1 MPGRWR
7 LISMTAMLWDS
18 QSGGGERG
26 VHQRGLLLRRRP
38 CKVDRRIRL
47 AQHHA
52 ARAGAVGQVV
62 HRPGDEGDA
71 PLHARR
77 QAGEGGAA
85 IFGEEEGAGRRGAVL
100 RRWLRDV
107 QPGGGVDQL
116 DVGSRHGAGVGDPSV
131 PVQAAQAA
139 ASGQLS
145 GHTQAPQTHRPAAE
159 RQPCPSS
166 APDPRVAEGAG
177 AGREGVRHG
186 RRVPSALLQQLR
198 RRVRLLELPRITP
211 TQLVVRTVGSNAM
224 RQTTECGERPRCT
237 DPL

>member
-52 ARAGAVGQVV
+52 ARAGAIGQVV

-77 QAGEGGAA
+77 QVGEGGAA
-85 IFGEEEGAGRRGAVL
+85 VFGEEEGAGRRGAVL
-100 RRWLRDV
+100 RRRLRYV

-116 DVGSRHGAGVGDPSV
+116 DVGSRRGAGVGDPSV
-131 PVQAAQAA
+131 PVQAARAVAGQSFEPLKPRPTDPQTRSPAA
-139 ASGQLS
+139 AMPLELTRPSRRGRRRRRPGRRS
-145 GHTQAPQTHRPAAE
+145 ARAACAERAAPAAQVAG
-159 RQPCPSS
+159 QPS
-166 APDPRVAEGAG
+166 
-177 AGREGVRHG
+177 
-186 RRVPSALLQQLR
+186 
-198 RRVRLLELPRITP
+198 
-211 TQLVVRTVGSNAM
+211 
-224 RQTTECGERPRCT
+224 
-237 DPL
+237 

>member
-52 ARAGAVGQVV
+52 ARARAVGQVV

-77 QAGEGGAA
+77 QVGEGGAA
-85 IFGEEEGAGRRGAVL
+85 VFGEEEGAGRRGAVL
-100 RRWLRDV
+100 RRRLRDV

-116 DVGSRHGAGVGDPSV
+116 DVGSRRGAGVRNPSV
-131 PVQAAQAA
+131 PAGSGAWLVVGSHSSPPDPQSHSRAA
-139 ASGQLS
+139 AMPLELTRPSRRGRRRRRPGRRS
-145 GHTQAPQTHRPAAE
+145 ARAACAERAAPAAPAAG
-159 RQPCPSS
+159 QPS
-166 APDPRVAEGAG
+166 
-177 AGREGVRHG
+177 
-186 RRVPSALLQQLR
+186 
-198 RRVRLLELPRITP
+198 
-211 TQLVVRTVGSNAM
+211 
-224 RQTTECGERPRCT
+224 
-237 DPL
+237 